1 MINKF
6 VIFNKSTKIK
16 MKKFLKILLKII
28 KWFVI
33 ILAVIITLLYI
44 FGYGYLVRGV
54 RVTYLTGHKTA
65 FLADYEYFDNRTIEK
80 GTAQPWNISKDYNKV
95 PATEK
100 LNQTH
105 KELGT
110 TSFLIIKG
118 DSIWHE
124 SYYDIGSETA
134 MTNSFSMAKSIVTSA
149 LGKAIDLKL
158 IPSLEAKVIDY
169 LPELK
174 GKYAKELTVGDL
186 ASMAS
191 GHSWIEDYY
200 GPTSLTS
207 QAYFKKDL
215 RELMLNLP
223 VDKHP
228 GQEFIY
234 QSGDTQ
240 LLAMVLEKATNMNLS
255 DFVSKYFWQPMGM
268 EQDALWQIDDTDDG
282 IEKAY
287 CCVASNAR
295 DFAKFGRLYK
305 QNGNWNGE
313 QILSE
318 EFIQKSIHP
327 RFNES
332 PQYGYGWW
340 LSNYQNKQ
348 IYYMRGHL
356 GQFVI
361 VIPEDDLIIV
371 RLGHLKGLQ
380 TKTDPHSE
388 DLYIYIDE
396 AQKMINKN

>member
-1 MINKF
+1 
-6 VIFNKSTKIK
+6 
-16 MKKFLKILLKII
+16 MKKIFKILLKII

-33 ILAVIITLLYI
+33 ILAIIIALLYI

-65 FLADYEYFDNRTIEK
+65 FLEDYEYFDNRTIEK
-80 GTAQPWNISKDYNKV
+80 GTAQPWKISKDYNKV
-95 PATEK
+95 PITEK
-100 LNQTH
+100 LNQTN
-105 KELGT
+105 KDLGT

-134 MTNSFSMAKSIVTSA
+134 KTNSFSMAKSIVSSA
-149 LGKAIDLKL
+149 LGKAIDLKM
-158 IPSLEAKVIDY
+158 IPNLDAKVIDY
-169 LPELK
+169 LPKLK
-174 GKYAKELTVGDL
+174 GQYAKDLTVGDL
-186 ASMAS
+186 SSMAS
-191 GHSWIEDYY
+191 GHSWVEDYY

-207 QAYFKKDL
+207 QAYFKKDI
-215 RELMLNLP
+215 RELMLSLG
-223 VDKHP
+223 VDKKP

-240 LLAMVLEKATNMNLS
+240 LLAMVLEKATNMKLS

-268 EQDALWQIDDTDDG
+268 EQDALWQLDHEGDG

-287 CCVASNAR
+287 CCIASNAR
-295 DFAKFGRLYK
+295 DFAKFGKLFK

-318 EFIQKSIHP
+318 EFIQKSINP
-327 RFNES
+327 RFTES

-396 AQKMINKN
+396 AQKMIKQK